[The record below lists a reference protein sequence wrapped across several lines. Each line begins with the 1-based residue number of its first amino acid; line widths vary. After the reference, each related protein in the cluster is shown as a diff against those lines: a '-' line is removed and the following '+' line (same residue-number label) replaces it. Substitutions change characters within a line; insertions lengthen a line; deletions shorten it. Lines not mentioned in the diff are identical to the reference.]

1 MLFNLKFDKRDFGI
15 FYRKGGKSILFGFID
30 NDYAGDQ
37 DDRKSTSWY
46 VFMFGTGAILLA
58 LWQVYQIVTSSKVLE
73 KKMKDKK
80 EEEKDAKINKKD
92 EEKFESLTEQASDQR
107 SSVCFFIQAQLLQ
120 DNSTSTL
127 QRQPRKLSLHTGRGF
142 AYSLFG
148 CSENNNGKGHS
159 C

>member
-1 MLFNLKFDKRDFGI
+1 VYLANQGALRNYPLRAPKAFTKLPVTRPIKK
-15 FYRKGGKSILFGFID
+15 YILE
-30 NDYAGDQ
+30 
-37 DDRKSTSWY
+37 S
-46 VFMFGTGAILLA
+46 
-58 LWQVYQIVTSSKVLE
+58 LE